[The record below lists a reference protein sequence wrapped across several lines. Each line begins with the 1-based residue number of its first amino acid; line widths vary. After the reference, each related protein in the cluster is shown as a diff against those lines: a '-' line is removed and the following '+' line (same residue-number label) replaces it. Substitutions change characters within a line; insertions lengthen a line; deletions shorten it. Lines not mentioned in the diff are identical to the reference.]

1 MAFLESRALI
11 GLRLG
16 LLHKPFQSGAR
27 LLISPVLPHA
37 LTLGRR
43 QGFLELLAP
52 YPQGAEPQC
61 GEAETELLDL
71 GMGANA
77 L

>member
-1 MAFLESRALI
+1 MAFLESCALI

-16 LLHKPFQSGAR
+16 LLHKPFQSGVR
-27 LLISPVLPHA
+27 LLINHVLPHT

-43 QGFLELLAP
+43 QGFLGLLAP
-52 YPQGAEPQC
+52 YPRGVEPHC
-61 GEAETELLDL
+61 GGAETEPVDL